1 MTLFHFLETWVAT
14 DVRLKMTCM
23 QSDRDG
29 DAGDGAG
36 AGGDEQTGQAGTLHQ
51 VPPLTGLVS
60 CGLYWVSKQY

>member
-1 MTLFHFLETWVAT
+1 MICA
-14 DVRLKMTCM
+14 

-36 AGGDEQTGQAGTLHQ
+36 AGGYEQAGQAGTLHQ

-60 CGLYWVSKQY
+60 CGLYWVSKEY